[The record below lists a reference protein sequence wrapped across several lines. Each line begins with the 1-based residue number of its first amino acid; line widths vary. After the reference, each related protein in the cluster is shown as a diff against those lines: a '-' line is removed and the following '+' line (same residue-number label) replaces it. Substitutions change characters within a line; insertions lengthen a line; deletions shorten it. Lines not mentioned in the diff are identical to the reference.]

1 MNDTSIPSDT
11 ETAGSS
17 AMPATE
23 QPSRREAYI
32 ELTKMRISVMVLFTF
47 AVPAILE
54 AGSDLN
60 ILVLLSSMAGMLLLA
75 CSGNAMNMFIER
87 YTDFL
92 MPRTSN
98 RPLPAGRLSATEV
111 ATFGAVTLGA
121 SLAILLACTNWQ
133 TAACG
138 VANWILYVFIY
149 TPLKRHHWINT
160 EVGSI
165 AGALPVL
172 MGSLATTGT
181 VGVIGWSLF
190 GVLVFWQFPHFMAI
204 AWKYRDQY
212 AKGGLKMLTVVDPSG
227 LRAGRKSVIT
237 AVLLIVVSLVPV
249 ILLPSI
255 WHIAIFSLVAL
266 GLGWAYLKASI
277 FFARDRNDQTARSLM
292 LSSLLYLPLYMLAL
306 VIACWT

>member
-1 MNDTSIPSDT
+1 MNKTAIPSPS
-11 ETAGSS
+11 ETADS
-17 AMPATE
+17 AAMTSLE
-23 QPSRREAYI
+23 QPSRREAYL

-60 ILVLLSSMAGMLLLA
+60 VMVLLSAMAGMLLLA

-92 MPRTSN
+92 MPRTST

-121 SLAILLACTNWQ
+121 SLAVLLACTNWQ
-133 TAACG
+133 TTVCG
-138 VANWILYVFIY
+138 IANWIVYVFIY

-160 EVGSI
+160 EVGAI

-172 MGSLATTGT
+172 MGSLATTAT

-190 GVLVFWQFPHFMAI
+190 AVLIFWQFPHFMAI

-212 AKGGLKMLTVVDPSG
+212 EAGGLQMLTVVDPSG

-237 AVLLIVVSLVPV
+237 AVLLIVSSLVPV
-249 ILLPSI
+249 VVLPSV
-255 WHIAIFSLVAL
+255 WHIALFSLVSLAL
-266 GLGWAYLKASI
+266 GWPYLKASI
-277 FFARDRNDQTARSLM
+277 VFARDRNDQTARSLM